1 MKAIPSIVIV
11 EPKLL
16 QLTYDVNNLQYDYE
30 NGMFRD
36 AFIERAQKITNALQ
50 EKCYKPKCHHKLSVL
65 TTVCTLD

>member
-50 EKCYKPKCHHKLSVL
+50 ENVINWNQNVIINYESQK
-65 TTVCTLD
+65 

>member
-50 EKCYKPKCHHKLSVL
+50 ENVIKN
-65 TTVCTLD
+65 

>member
-50 EKCYKPKCHHKLSVL
+50 ENVINQNVIMIYDSYSQYSV
-65 TTVCTLD
+65 

>member
-50 EKCYKPKCHHKLSVL
+50 ENVTNWNQNVIINYES
-65 TTVCTLD
+65 